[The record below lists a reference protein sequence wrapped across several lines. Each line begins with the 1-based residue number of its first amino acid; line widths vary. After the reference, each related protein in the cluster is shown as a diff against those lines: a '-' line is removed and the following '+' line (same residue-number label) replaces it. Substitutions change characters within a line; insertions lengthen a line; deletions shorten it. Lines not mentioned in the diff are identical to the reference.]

1 MFTIIKEAQVI
12 LKKNG
17 IEGEVNSWH
26 VTYKRNATLFREIKL
41 TDDRA
46 FHFSRNGVLKKEKV
60 VTRKQKRALARKQ
73 IES

>member
-1 MFTIIKEAQVI
+1 MFIIIKEAQVI

-26 VTYKRNATLFREIKL
+26 VTIKRNATLFREIKL
-41 TDDRA
+41 LDGRV

-60 VTRKQKRALARKQ
+60 ITRKQKRVLARKQ